1 MSQPGTVALTVEH
14 NGSVQAIAFSP
25 DSTRFASGGGDS
37 LVRVRSVGTG
47 APLDAPSEGSVTG
60 IDFSPDGAAFAV
72 ADFEQVFLRS
82 GSTGKVIWQGPLDPG
97 NSVNTVRFGPN
108 GTLVAATDTSVAVLD
123 GSTGAVTR
131 RIPVDTPLIAG
142 LDLSRD
148 GTRIA
153 LAIDERHGGNH
164 RQAGSARVLALAT
177 GAEIGRLT
185 PENAVFA
192 VAFSPDASLVLCCAA
207 DDTVRMFEAEG
218 GTQLWPAEDQDEDQG
233 EDEGEGRRVT
243 AVHCLAFDPKGRWT
257 VVGGADGFARVLEAE
272 SGTERG
278 RAPTLDPGL
287 PDPQF
292 GAVTHVAFAP
302 NGKAAA
308 SASIDNV
315 VRVFNVDGR
324 ERYTVS
330 TDEVLAMEFSP
341 DGRWLGVGCFD
352 RALVIDNGEPG
363 HG

>member
-37 LVRVRSVGTG
+37 LVRVRAVGTG

-218 GTQLWPAEDQDEDQG
+218 GTQLWPAEGEEQDED
-233 EDEGEGRRVT
+233 ERVT

-272 SGTERG
+272 SGVERG
-278 RAPTLDPGL
+278 RVPKLDPGQS
-287 PDPQF
+287 DPQF

-315 VRVFNVDGR
+315 VRVFNPEGK
-324 ERYTVS
+324 EHYTVS